1 MKFTALDPRCRFV
14 QNRSV
19 MARPSAPRDAY
30 AHLLRD
36 TRGLRR
42 EQATARE
49 SWYAAL
55 PWEHKERTLFEL
67 EVLLKGFAC
76 FGNAHN
82 QAGPPRRTSELAHD
96 FREELGVVAAALE
109 RSIECT
115 RELLGER
122 ERAYAFTRYLE
133 SVTPGDAGRERLLR
147 EQLSQVT
154 PQESLFV
161 LRNTFGAFFELGGGL
176 ARLPHLPHRLYHSL
190 LGTITREIGR
200 NAFFDP
206 LVALEF
212 RPEFDRIRSPEALE
226 ALASIQSD
234 SVHRVVALSLLSL
247 FRALRY
253 VELVDQYATDPRR
266 SRLGY
271 LVLAVLRSDL
281 RTLTRHL
288 GARAGDIMADG
299 LERELLALPM
309 TEVASGYG
317 ALSERLAHMTSLRGL
332 LANMANSL
340 RLEVK
345 RSFERDLP
353 TLEAAP
359 VREEL
364 GPVLVVATASLRAS
378 LHHAIGAV
386 CQELQPGVLPPVL
399 GSKLASQRRASERLR
414 RDVWMFS
421 RVLRGFLA
429 KAKAASGDSDRW
441 AESARFAFVR
451 EFLQHFRA
459 IGYQLVRAADYDG
472 IERFMVAL
480 ETLRDVDLLDPDRLQ
495 VVVTECEA
503 FYAHLDALFAQVS
516 RRKELAGHPFDKKE
530 AAETLRLYLGAA

>member
-1 MKFTALDPRCRFV
+1 MALDRRARFG
-14 QNRSV
+14 QYPNS
-19 MARPSAPRDAY
+19 MALPAASRDAY
-30 AHLLRD
+30 ANLLRD

-55 PWEHKERTLFEL
+55 PWKHKEQTLFEL

-76 FGNAHN
+76 FGNARN

-109 RSIECT
+109 RAIECT

-133 SVTPGDAGRERLLR
+133 SVTPGDVGRERLLR

-161 LRNTFGAFFELGGGL
+161 LRNTFGAFFELAGGL
-176 ARLPHLPHRLYHSL
+176 AQKPHLPHRLYHAL
-190 LGTITREIGR
+190 LGTITREVGR
-200 NAFFDP
+200 NAYFDP
-206 LVALEF
+206 LIALEF

-226 ALASIQSD
+226 ALASIESD
-234 SVHRVVALSLLSL
+234 SVHRVVALTMLSL
-247 FRALRY
+247 FRTLRY
-253 VELVDQYATDPRR
+253 VELVDQYATDARR

-288 GARAGDIMADG
+288 GTHAGDIMADG

-309 TEVASGYG
+309 ADVAQGYA
-317 ALSERLAHMTSLRGL
+317 ALSDRLSKMTSLRGL
-332 LANMANSL
+332 LASMANSL

-353 TLEAAP
+353 NLESAP
-359 VREEL
+359 VRDEL

-378 LHHAIGAV
+378 IHHAIGAV
-386 CQELQPGVLPPVL
+386 CQELVPGVVPPVL
-399 GSKLASQRRASERLR
+399 GSKLSSQRRASERLR

-429 KAKAASGDSDRW
+429 KAKAATGDPDRW

-451 EFLQHFRA
+451 EFLRHFRA
-459 IGYQLVRAADYDG
+459 IGYQLVRASDYEG
-472 IERFMVAL
+472 IDRFMVAL

-495 VVVTECEA
+495 IVVAECEA

-516 RRKELAGHPFDKKE
+516 RRQELSGHPFDKKE
-530 AAETLRLYLGAA
+530 AAETLKLYLGAA

>member
-1 MKFTALDPRCRFV
+1 
-14 QNRSV
+14 
-19 MARPSAPRDAY
+19 MAIPAAPRDAY
-30 AHLLRD
+30 ANLLRD
-36 TRGLRR
+36 TRGMRR
-42 EQATARE
+42 EQASARE

-82 QAGPPRRTSELAHD
+82 HPGPARRTSEMAHD
-96 FREELGVVAAALE
+96 FREELGVVASAIE
-109 RSIECT
+109 RAVECT

-133 SVTPGDAGRERLLR
+133 SVMPGDTGRDRLLR
-147 EQLSQVT
+147 EQLSQIT

-161 LRNTFGAFFELGGGL
+161 LRNTFGAFFELAGGL
-176 ARLPHLPHRLYHSL
+176 ARLPHLPHRLHHAL
-190 LGTITREIGR
+190 LGTVTREIGR
-200 NAFFDP
+200 NAYFDP

-212 RPEFDRIRSPEALE
+212 RPEFDRIRSPEALD
-226 ALASIQSD
+226 ALASVESD
-234 SVHRVVALSLLSL
+234 SVHRVVALTMLSL
-247 FRALRY
+247 FRALHY
-253 VELVDQYATDPRR
+253 VDLVDQYATDPRR

-271 LVLAVLRSDL
+271 LVLSVLRSDL
-281 RTLTRHL
+281 RTLTHHL
-288 GARAGDIMADG
+288 GTRAGDVMADG
-299 LERELLALPM
+299 LERELFALPM
-309 TEVASGYG
+309 SELSGGYE
-317 ALSERLAHMTSLRGL
+317 ALSTRMSRMTSLRGL
-332 LANMANSL
+332 LASMANSL

-353 TLEAAP
+353 NLERAP

-364 GPVLVVATASLRAS
+364 GPVLVIATASLRAS
-378 LHHAIGAV
+378 IHHAIAAV
-386 CQELQPGVLPPVL
+386 CQELRPGVVPPAL
-399 GSKLASQRRASERLR
+399 GSQIDAQRRASERLR

-429 KAKAASGDSDRW
+429 KAKAATGDPDRW

-459 IGYQLVRAADYDG
+459 IGYQLVRAADYEG
-472 IERFMVAL
+472 IDRFMVAL

-495 VVVTECEA
+495 EIVAECEA
-503 FYAHLDALFAQVS
+503 FYTHLDSLFAQVS
-516 RRKELAGHPFDKKE
+516 RRKELTGHPFDKKE
-530 AAETLRLYLGAA
+530 AIETLKLYLGAA